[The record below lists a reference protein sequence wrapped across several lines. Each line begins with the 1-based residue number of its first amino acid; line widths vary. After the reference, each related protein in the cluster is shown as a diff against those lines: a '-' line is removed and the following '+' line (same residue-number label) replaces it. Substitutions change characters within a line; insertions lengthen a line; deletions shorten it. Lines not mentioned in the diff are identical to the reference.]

1 MSVVTNPVT
10 PILEARTSTTRYQ
23 PGSSIT
29 NDQIIELIRCATL
42 APSAYN
48 LQNWRFIAVV
58 SDAAKA
64 RLCDA
69 SYGQQ
74 QVKDAAVTF
83 IVCGTTGAHNSL
95 GKALQAS
102 VDAEIISAQVQ
113 TSWVDAATASHQDN
127 PQLQRDEAF
136 RSASLAAMTLMISA
150 QGMGLTS
157 GAMSGFDEQALRQT
171 FELANDELPVML
183 ITVGYSAGN
192 NWPQKCRL
200 PIKAVLRFA

>member
-1 MSVVTNPVT
+1 MSFTANPVT
-10 PILEARTSTTRYQ
+10 PILEARTSTTRYRAGM
-23 PGSSIT
+23 PVT
-29 NDQIIELIRCATL
+29 NDQIIELVRCATL

-69 SYGQQ
+69 AYGQQ
-74 QVKDAAVTF
+74 QVKDAGVTF
-83 IVCGTTGAHNSL
+83 IVCGTTDAHKSL
-95 GKALQAS
+95 ANALQAS
-102 VDAEIISAQVQ
+102 VDAEIISPQVQ

-127 PQLQRDEAF
+127 AQLQRDEAF

-150 QGMGLTS
+150 QGMGLAS
-157 GAMSGFDEQALRQT
+157 GAMSGFDENALRQA
-171 FELANDELPVML
+171 FELSEQELPVML
-183 ITVGYSAGN
+183 VTVGHGAEN

-200 PIKAVLRFA
+200 PVETVLRFA

>member
-1 MSVVTNPVT
+1 MSVAINPVT
-10 PILEARTSTTRYQ
+10 PILEARTSTTRYRA
-23 PGSSIT
+23 GACVT
-29 NDQIIELIRCATL
+29 NDQIIELVRCATL

-64 RLCDA
+64 RLCEV

-83 IVCGTTGAHNSL
+83 IVCGTTNAHKSL
-95 GKALQAS
+95 GNALQAS
-102 VDAEIISAQVQ
+102 VDAGIISTQVQ
-113 TSWVDAATASHQDN
+113 TSWVDAATASHQDS

-150 QGMGLTS
+150 QGMGLAS
-157 GAMSGFDEQALRQT
+157 GAMSGFDDQALRQT
-171 FELANDELPVML
+171 FELADDELPVML
-183 ITVGYSAGN
+183 VTVGQSADN
-192 NWPQKCRL
+192 NWPQKCRR
-200 PIKAVLRFA
+200 PVESVLRFA

>member
-1 MSVVTNPVT
+1 MSVATNPVT
-10 PILEARTSTTRYQ
+10 PILEARTSTTRYRS
-23 PGSSIT
+23 GAAVT
-29 NDQIIELIRCATL
+29 NDQIIELVRCATL

-64 RLCDA
+64 RLCDV

-83 IVCGTTGAHNSL
+83 IVCGTTEAHKSL
-95 GKALQAS
+95 GNALQAS
-102 VDAEIISAQVQ
+102 VDAGIISTQVQ
-113 TSWVDAATASHQDN
+113 SSWVDAATASHQNN

-150 QGMGLTS
+150 QGMGLAS
-157 GAMSGFDEQALRQT
+157 GAMSGFDEQGLHQA

-183 ITVGYSAGN
+183 VTVGQSADN

-200 PIKAVLRFA
+200 PVNTVLRFA